1 MKKFFSIILCVLW
14 MVLIYY
20 NSSQDGTSSNG
31 FTYKITDKLITIS
44 EQIQIENNND
54 IKVYSSPNKVI
65 NSLAN
70 KDRVSLNKVLRK
82 SAHVME
88 FLILSMLLCNAFFTY
103 GIKGRNPIIYVL
115 FITLFYAVLDEYH
128 QIFVIGRGSSVKDVL
143 IDFIGGIIG
152 MAIYY
157 IVYYLSHRI
166 RKVRKT

>member
-1 MKKFFSIILCVLW
+1 M
-14 MVLIYY
+14 
-20 NSSQDGTSSNG
+20 
-31 FTYKITDKLITIS
+31 
-44 EQIQIENNND
+44 
-54 IKVYSSPNKVI
+54 YSSPNKVI